1 MTNDKIPRPSE
12 VNAENIIRPS
22 FDEISE
28 DCRQVFEALQK
39 ERQEQMKKD
48 NEARMKRQAEL
59 DMKTFLASCSK
70 DRHGKIIPPEKIE
83 LPPLPASS
91 TEPAVSSSLFSED
104 QLAKINSLITKSSQ
118 QTYEAALQ
126 NIKAMKNT
134 CPSSIGANA
143 SIEKPTS
150 WAPPRSTPINSSRR
164 QIRRSFPISRG
175 L

>member
-1 MTNDKIPRPSE
+1 MMTNDKIPRPSE
-12 VNAENIIRPS
+12 VNAENIIRPI

-70 DRHGKIIPPEKIE
+70 DRHGKTIPPKKIE

-91 TEPAVSSSLFSED
+91 TEPAVSSSLFSLD
-104 QLAKINSLITKSSQ
+104 
-118 QTYEAALQ
+118 
-126 NIKAMKNT
+126 
-134 CPSSIGANA
+134 
-143 SIEKPTS
+143 
-150 WAPPRSTPINSSRR
+150 
-164 QIRRSFPISRG
+164 
-175 L
+175 